1 MECRCARAMIMDY
14 IDDKLES
21 EEVIPFI
28 EHVRSCDDCMEE
40 LEIYYTLLSG
50 IRELDQGGAMIRDF
64 KQALSDDLE
73 ERCKQRE
80 REEKITD
87 YIWYITGAMFFLFAV
102 LVLLAEVHFL

>member
-1 MECRCARAMIMDY
+1 MNC
-14 IDDKLES
+14 LEAQS
-21 EEVIPFI
+21 KIVAFI
-28 EHVRSCDDCMEE
+28 ENKLNDDETVEFVKHIRSCENCSEE

-50 IRELDQGGAMIRDF
+50 IRELDQDGAMIRDF
-64 KQALSDDLE
+64 RQALSDDMD

-80 REEKITD
+80 REEKIND